1 MNMLGFILSI
11 GLVLAGLAMVYFL
24 AQQADRRSALE
35 QYLSDE
41 KFKLTAAQ
49 RIVKTIETYLPT
61 VLSSDTE
68 EIQRAFESAGFYNF
82 KYAQFFMP
90 AKYGTAIIGALFIY
104 LFAPEQW
111 EQMSVVTCILVL
123 LVVCIALPDSYLGMR
138 AKGIREHISIQL
150 PYMIDLLSMC
160 VQTGMTV
167 EAALEYVATEI
178 GSFDPDMAI
187 ALKKTNDRA
196 RVVGLPLAL
205 DDLYERVP
213 TNEVRSFVMTLKQSL
228 QYGSSIFDVLTR
240 LSSDIREVNMLALEA
255 KVGSLSAKMSAPL
268 ILFIMIPVVILIVAP
283 GIMRMLG

>member
-1 MNMLGFILSI
+1 MNVIGFGISI
-11 GLVLAGLAMVYFL
+11 GLVLFGLILIYFL
-24 AQQADRRSALE
+24 AQQAERRSALE
-35 QYLSDE
+35 EYLSEE

-49 RIVKTIETYLPT
+49 RIVKVIETYLPT

-68 EIQRAFESAGFYNF
+68 EIQKAFESAGFYNF

-90 AKYGTAIIGALFIY
+90 VKYGTAILGAVLIY
-104 LFAPEQW
+104 MFAPAQW
-111 EQMSVVTCILVL
+111 EQMSIITSILML
-123 LVVCIALPDSYLGMR
+123 LVVCIALPDTYLGMR
-138 AKGIREHISIQL
+138 AKNIREHISIQL

-178 GSFDPDMAI
+178 GSFDPDMSI
-187 ALKKTNDRA
+187 ALRKTNDRA
-196 RVVGLPLAL
+196 RVVGLPAAL
-205 DDLYERVP
+205 DDLYDRVP

-283 GIMRMLG
+283 GVMRMLG